1 VNLHFLELPLIKF
14 ESSSQWAM
22 GMILICFA
30 LLIFQREIATCFVL
44 RFSVRSRQ
52 LSRYQALSLI
62 KSDTNGR
69 KDYVFCPSF
78 LCAQP
83 PAVTLSSTVLDQVL
97 YQMEERLPHVLCFSV
112 RSRQMSRYQALSL
125 IKSDTNGQIDY
136 DMFCPSFLCAQPP
149 AVTLSRATVDQV

>member
-62 KSDTNGR
+62 KSDTNG
-69 KDYVFCPSF
+69 
-78 LCAQP
+78 
-83 PAVTLSSTVLDQVL
+83 
-97 YQMEERLPHVLCFSV
+97 
-112 RSRQMSRYQALSL
+112 
-125 IKSDTNGQIDY
+125 QIDY